1 MHLQFAAGHA
11 QPGAGAEALG
21 LEQGRFVE
29 FAIPD
34 EGHDVDGGEVAQ
46 AVAVQQDLAAGVA
59 AAEVGAALEARHF
72 VDPARLA
79 GIAHLL

>member
-21 LEQGRFVE
+21 VEQGLFIE
-29 FAIPD
+29 LAIPHK
-34 EGHDVDGGEVAQ
+34 GHDVDGGEVAQ
-46 AVAVQQDLAAGVA
+46 AVAVEQYLAAGVA

-79 GIAHLL
+79 GVAHLL